1 MKYSD
6 ALPLLKELP
15 IEVQLVCARPKYG
28 PSLLS
33 QTHYLPEPDANFSN
47 QTASH
52 ENYLESLAQ
61 PSFID
66 RLVKAKSDGSLAIT
80 PITSISSQFSS
91 ELSRIRSRS
100 LEPISGLAMWSSEP
114 QLIKLIK
121 GDRGLGMSIL
131 DYQVSQ
137 ALLSPSSL
145 ALFSFA

>member
-1 MKYSD
+1 M
-6 ALPLLKELP
+6 LKELP

-28 PSLLS
+28 NSLLS
-33 QTHYLPEPDANFSN
+33 QTYLPEPDANFSN
-47 QTASH
+47 QTANGNMPASH

-131 DYQVSQ
+131 DYQVSH
-137 ALLSPSSL
+137 ALLSFSSL
-145 ALFSFA
+145 DLFCFA